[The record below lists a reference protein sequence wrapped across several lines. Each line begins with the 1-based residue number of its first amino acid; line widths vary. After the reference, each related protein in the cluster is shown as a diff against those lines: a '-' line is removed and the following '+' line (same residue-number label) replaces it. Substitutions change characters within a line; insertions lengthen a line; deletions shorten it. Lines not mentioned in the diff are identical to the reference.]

1 MNLFDPAFWIAV
13 MGATFVKLALSQSL
27 NIVRAVVTVTSALIA
42 AIFFT
47 EPLLHYFEW
56 DPEIY
61 REAVAVLLALT
72 GEEIARLLVNPDKLL
87 AWVKA
92 WRGGK

>member
-13 MGATFVKLALSQSL
+13 MGATFIKLALSTSL
-27 NIVRAVVTVTSALIA
+27 NFIKAAVTVASALIA

-47 EPLLHYFEW
+47 EPLLHYFGWEP
-56 DPEIY
+56 DIY

-87 AWVKA
+87 AWLKA
-92 WRGGK
+92 WRGK